1 MFIHGDEFNIQLN
14 ICFNSM
20 KIYETFFNYNKLIHK
35 FIFETIK
42 TNMKKKS
49 ICIKFLNSTA
59 LVNIQSKKKQTV
71 GW

>member
-1 MFIHGDEFNIQLN
+1 
-14 ICFNSM
+14 M

-71 GW
+71 GC